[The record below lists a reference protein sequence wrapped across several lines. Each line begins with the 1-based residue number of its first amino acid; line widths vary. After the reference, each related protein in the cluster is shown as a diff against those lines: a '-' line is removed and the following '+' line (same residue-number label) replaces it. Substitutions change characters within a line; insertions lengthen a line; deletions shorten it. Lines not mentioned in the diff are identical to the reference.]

1 MSDIYQDDLDLNEEP
16 GGILPNLVLRI
27 IDLQT
32 IVDELEVCMDELD
45 EDHTRE
51 GKNKYKSV
59 NNRWWDLRKEMADTR
74 ALIERVLENEET
86 AYEITMTPNDFLKWM
101 TAWTFDYIAYPHK
114 VGRLIGVVTPAEW
127 KGSLNFLVSD

>member
-32 IVDELEVCMDELD
+32 IDDELQAGLEIEEAK
-45 EDHTRE
+45 EDISSA
-51 GKNKYKSV
+51 YK
-59 NNRWWDLRKEMADTR
+59 RWWDLRKEMADTR